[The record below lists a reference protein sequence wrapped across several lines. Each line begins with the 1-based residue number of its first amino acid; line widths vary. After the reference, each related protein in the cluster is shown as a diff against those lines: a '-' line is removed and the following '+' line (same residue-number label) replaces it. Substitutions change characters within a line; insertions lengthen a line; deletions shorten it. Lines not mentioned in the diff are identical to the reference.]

1 MFPITRLAFLANRG
15 VAKGQTMVKNA
26 TAQFDLRG
34 GLTAKT
40 PKRDGAPA
48 SRPDYFVEKDG
59 LNFAGAHL
67 LLDMWGARNIDDQVS
82 IEAAL
87 RNAAHDAGATVLHAH
102 FHRFKTSGG
111 ISGVVVLAESHI
123 SIHTWPERAF
133 VAIDI
138 FMCGDCDP
146 HKAVP
151 ALQNFFVPQSMQLG
165 EHKRGLVP

>member
-1 MFPITRLAFLANRG
+1 
-15 VAKGQTMVKNA
+15 MVKNA
-26 TAQFDLRG
+26 TAQYDLRG
-34 GLTAKT
+34 GPTAKT
-40 PKRDGAPA
+40 PKRDGASA

-59 LNFAGAHL
+59 LSFAGAHL
-67 LLDMWGARNIDDQVS
+67 LLDMWGARNLDDQVS

-87 RNAAHDAGATVLHAH
+87 RDAAQDAGATVLHAH
-102 FHRFKTSGG
+102 FHRFKASGG

-151 ALQNFFVPQSMQLG
+151 ALRNFFAPQSMQLG